1 MNIRFSSSIL
11 DACRRLKFKIASF
24 RREDEPTLIKQLEG
38 SSLEWGTEKAIRE
51 SGGVPDI
58 IYDLGGQGKEE
69 MIRVLAEDV
78 DSLAEKI
85 IKIHRMI
92 RKNKKLAKNSEIDNW
107 RTG

>member
-1 MNIRFSSSIL
+1 MNIRFSTSIL
-11 DACRRLKFKIASF
+11 EACHRLKFKIASF
-24 RREDEPTLIKQLEG
+24 RREDEPTRVKQLEG

-51 SGGVPDI
+51 NGGVPDI

-78 DSLAEKI
+78 ESLVQMI
-85 IKIHRMI
+85 YKIHR
-92 RKNKKLAKNSEIDNW
+92 KTKQDNKRGKRREVDQW